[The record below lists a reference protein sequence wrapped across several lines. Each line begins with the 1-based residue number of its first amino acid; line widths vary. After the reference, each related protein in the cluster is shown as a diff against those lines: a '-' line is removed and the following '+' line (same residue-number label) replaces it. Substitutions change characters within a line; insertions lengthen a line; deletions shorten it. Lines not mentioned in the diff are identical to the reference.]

1 MRTLLTALLL
11 AALAGPARALDAR
24 EEFARALDAGEYPAV
39 SFLLEKL
46 GGSRGAP
53 AAAYAETAPAG
64 PEERAAEWRDL
75 DRLLRGGRLDRGGMH
90 IRRELA
96 KLPAGQ
102 WGFVVKLDRER
113 RRIYDKLGW
122 GPGGNIMQNACAAFG
137 KETEPKLCYQRTEQL
152 TASVGG
158 LLRAYSGWQAKEV
171 IANEITDKEG
181 MSDFAAML
189 HGMTHHAPC
198 FVYEVPGGRVELVA
212 DAWANALAPA
222 YTWWYAFDK
231 DTHNYLYRAGGR
243 DWCGEKTISDALR
256 AQQQARRAGEA
267 RRGQLYESI
276 KEQEPF

>member
-11 AALAGPARALDAR
+11 AALAGAARAQDPRAELG
-24 EEFARALDAGEYPAV
+24 RALDAGEYPAI

-46 GGSRGAP
+46 GGSWSAP
-53 AAAYAETAPAG
+53 AAAYAAASPAD
-64 PEERAAEWRDL
+64 PAERSAEWRDL

-122 GPGGNIMQNACAAFG
+122 GPGGNMVQNACAAFG
-137 KETEPKLCYQRTEQL
+137 KEVEPKLCYQRTEQL

-158 LLRAYSGWQAKEV
+158 LLRAYPGWQAREIV
-171 IANEITDKEG
+171 ANEITDKEG

-198 FVYEVPGGRVELVA
+198 FVYEVPGGRIELVA

-231 DTHNYLYRAGGR
+231 DTHNYLYKAGGH
-243 DWCGEKTISDALR
+243 DWCGEKVITDAIK

-267 RRGQLYESI
+267 HREQLYNSLN
-276 KEQEPF
+276 QEPF